1 MKKIK
6 DTLKTE
12 NVKKDDIPI
21 ATMVIDEYIKI
32 NERLNET
39 NENLQKANKRVTI
52 LALILL
58 VLFAI
63 ETTYIILY
71 WEAMHPHSGV
81 IQRECVCD
89 VEESNSSTGQ

>member
-1 MKKIK
+1 MKDQKEI
-6 DTLKTE
+6 
-12 NVKKDDIPI
+12 KKDDLPI
-21 ATMVIDEYIKI
+21 ATMVIDEYKNI
-32 NERLNET
+32 NNRLNKT
-39 NENLQKANKRVTI
+39 NENLQSANKRVTI

-81 IQRECVCD
+81 IQKECVCD
-89 VEESNSSTGQ
+89 EESCISDIQENRDE